1 MTLQNQ
7 GAALVTAS
15 RTSVIRSV
23 EKAVRVLKS
32 FTKTQPEH
40 SVTGLGRQ
48 LGWHK
53 AVVHKILATLERDR
67 LVQQDPGSRRY
78 RLGPGIMELAGV
90 FVHEDPLVRE
100 GTPILKALVQAT
112 GHTAALAVLDGTDVQ
127 YVAAVEGTH
136 GLLTTAEAGDRRPAH
151 AVASGKVLLCEL
163 PNDVLDELLG
173 AGPLRALTPRTI
185 VDPVRLKTQLRQVR
199 LRGYAVNVEERIL
212 GSAGVAAP
220 VRDHR
225 GVTLAAISLGFALQ
239 RRNRETIEDA
249 TRHVVDAANLLSR
262 HLGAPEEVVA
272 PERTRRRLAVAR

>member
-1 MTLQNQ
+1 MILRKRGVARLTLP
-7 GAALVTAS
+7 

-23 EKAVRVLKS
+23 AKAVQVLKT
-32 FTKTQPEH
+32 FTKTEPEH
-40 SVTGLGRQ
+40 SVTGLSRQ

-67 LVQQDPGSRRY
+67 LVQQDPSSRRY

-90 FVHEDPLVRE
+90 FVHEDPLIRE
-100 GTPILKALVQAT
+100 GTPILKTLVQTT
-112 GHTAALAVLDGTDVQ
+112 GHTAALAVLDGPDVQ

-136 GLLTTAEAGDRRPAH
+136 GLRTTAEAGDRRPAH

-163 PNDVLDELLG
+163 SIEVLDAFLS
-173 AGPLRALTPRTI
+173 AGPFRALTPHTV
-185 VDPVRLKTQLRQVR
+185 VDPVRLKAQLRQVR

-225 GVTLAAISLGFALQ
+225 GTTLAAISLGFALQ
-239 RRNRETIEDA
+239 RRNREAIEEA
-249 TRHVVDAANLLSR
+249 ARHVVDAANELSR
-262 HLGAPEEVVA
+262 HLGAPEDVIA
-272 PERTRRRLAVAR
+272 PERARRKLAVAK